1 MVNMDRVFWTSLRRF
16 MRVSM
21 MLERSSR
28 VSAVTLVMMS

>member
-16 MRVSM
+16 